1 MNRQFSTLAFLWPL
15 LALVCLLIIFTGLKR
30 VLQKTGWEQG
40 RQQKIFYTTV
50 FVVALWAGLLMVL
63 SLNGFF
69 AHFDKLPPRPALA
82 ILTPLPFVLIAA
94 FSKTGTALLKQ
105 VPPQRLI
112 FVQTFRVFV
121 ELLIL
126 FAFLAGRLPV
136 QMSLEGRNF
145 DIVAGLLAFPV
156 GYFCFVKKS
165 WPRGVAI
172 LFNILGIVL
181 LLNVLVVA
189 FLSMPGPLRYFMNE
203 PATTLVTGFPYIVL
217 PGILVPIAY
226 SMHIFSLR
234 QLLARQ

>member
-1 MNRQFSTLAFLWPL
+1 M
-15 LALVCLLIIFTGLKR
+15 
-30 VLQKTGWEQG
+30 
-40 RQQKIFYTTV
+40 
-50 FVVALWAGLLMVL
+50 
-63 SLNGFF
+63 
-69 AHFDKLPPRPALA
+69 HFEALPPRLGLA
-82 ILTPLPFVLIAA
+82 IMAPLPVILIVA
-94 FSKTGTALLKQ
+94 FSKTGTALLKLA
-105 VPPQRLI
+105 PPQWTI
-112 FVQTFRVFV
+112 FMQSFRVLV

-126 FAFLAGRLPV
+126 FAFLAGKMPV

-145 DIVAGLLAFPV
+145 DVLTGVLAFPV

-189 FLSMPGPLRYFMNE
+189 VLSMPGPLRHFMNE
-203 PATTLVTGFPYIVL
+203 PANTLVAGFPYIVL

-234 QLLARQ
+234 QLLSKQ

>member
-1 MNRQFSTLAFLWPL
+1 MNRLFSTVAFLWPL
-15 LALVCLLIIFTGLKR
+15 LAFVCLVIIVAGLKR
-30 VLQKTGWEQG
+30 VLLKTGWEQG
-40 RQQKIFYTTV
+40 RQQKIFYGTV
-50 FVVALWAGLLMVL
+50 FVVALWAGLLTVL

-69 AHFDKLPPRPALA
+69 ARFDKLPPRPALA
-82 ILTPLPFVLIAA
+82 ILIPLPFVLIAA

-126 FAFLAGRLPV
+126 FAFLAGKLPA

-145 DIVAGLLAFPV
+145 DVVTGLLAFPV

-172 LFNILGIVL
+172 
-181 LLNVLVVA
+181 
-189 FLSMPGPLRYFMNE
+189 
-203 PATTLVTGFPYIVL
+203 
-217 PGILVPIAY
+217 
-226 SMHIFSLR
+226 
-234 QLLARQ
+234 